1 MLADMGAVAAQSQV
15 RRRFVIEQVEQVEQ
29 RDHPRR
35 LGVVV
40 DSVGR
45 GGLHDPGSTYV

>member
-1 MLADMGAVAAQSQV
+1 MLADIGAVAAQSQV
-15 RRRFVIEQVEQVEQ
+15 RRRFVIEQVEQ